1 MADSTTTDQVEHEL
15 ISTSLDLEQL
25 DTNLF
30 RSKSLWVPARAR
42 GVFGG
47 QVISQAIVSATQC
60 VDPAYGLHVRIVLC
74 LHIASLEIANYIH
87 PVASCELSSFM
98 LSEGLF

>member
-1 MADSTTTDQVEHEL
+1 MADDNANRAEHEL

-30 RSKSLWVPARAR
+30 RSKSLWVPVRAR

-47 QVISQAIVSATQC
+47 QVISQAIVAATNC
-60 VDPAYGLHVRIVLC
+60 VDPEYRLHVSCLDLSRPNTDTRHSLC
-74 LHIASLEIANYIH
+74 
-87 PVASCELSSFM
+87 M
-98 LSEGLF
+98 